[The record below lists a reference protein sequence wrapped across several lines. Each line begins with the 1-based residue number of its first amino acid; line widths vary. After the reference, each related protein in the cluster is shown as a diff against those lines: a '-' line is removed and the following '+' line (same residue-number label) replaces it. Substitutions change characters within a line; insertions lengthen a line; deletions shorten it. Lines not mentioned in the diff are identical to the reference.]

1 MRFIVL
7 RAVITFEFVFFNI
20 LSVQQTWSIGI
31 LTEIRKR
38 KSWNGVEKV
47 AKQVANKRANSNEK
61 IKERQQT
68 LPYVEGHEAIREYN
82 SYTD

>member
-1 MRFIVL
+1 MDPEIKPSQ
-7 RAVITFEFVFFNI
+7 IQGNT
-20 LSVQQTWSIGI
+20 I

-82 SYTD
+82 SYTDKKRPLIDLLCK